1 MKLYKVII
9 QPKSDF
15 GSIIKGDT
23 LFGQFCWAVRER
35 YGDKSLSELLSDYIE
50 GSPYVIFSDA
60 CPNGY
65 LPRPVLPLN
74 FWPKLDATKRKLE
87 KAKTWIPE
95 DKISCTIA
103 NEIIAEKIQMF
114 STRQVHHN
122 SVNRKTATV
131 YGDAFAPY
139 RTKQYY
145 INDNSFKDLCI
156 HVLLDE
162 YRMNKDSFVLLLSDM
177 GKIGFGR
184 DASIGLGRFE
194 ILFVEDARPLSH
206 KDPNCYLTLAPC
218 VLQKQDMH
226 AEGCY
231 YRPFIRF
238 GRHGNIAAIS
248 KKAFKKPVIMADT
261 GATLM
266 TNNND
271 YNKSFV
277 GLGLGSK
284 TSPISSVISETVHQ
298 AYSPVVAIRV
308 EIEIKETY

>member
-1 MKLYKVII
+1 MKWYKVII

-23 LFGQFCWAVRER
+23 LFGQFCWAVREK
-35 YGDKSLSELLSDYIE
+35 YGDEHLSELLNSYVG

-60 CPNGY
+60 FPNGY

-95 DKISCTIA
+95 DKISSTIA
-103 NEIIAEKIQMF
+103 NEIVAEKIQIF
-114 STRQVHHN
+114 SSRQVHHN
-122 SVNRKTATV
+122 SVNRRTATV

-145 INDNSFKDLCI
+145 INNDSSNDLCI

-162 YRMNKDSFVLLLSDM
+162 NRMDKDSFVQLLSDM
-177 GKIGFGR
+177 GKFGFGR

-194 ILFVEDARPLSH
+194 ILSVEDARPLSH
-206 KDPNCYLTLAPC
+206 KEPNCYLTLAPC
-218 VLQKQDMH
+218 VLQKQDMR
-226 AEGCY
+226 AQECY
-231 YRPFIRF
+231 YQPFIRF

-248 KKAFKKPVIMADT
+248 KKPFKKPVIMADT

-284 TSPISSVISETVHQ
+284 TLPISSVISETVHQ

-308 EIEIKETY
+308 EIKETY